1 MKIWIPIA
9 LLAACV
15 IGYAVVAG
23 GAPAGEKAPAGA
35 ADPAPAKP
43 AAHPAYHAHSPPI
56 GEKLMLSEDEWKK
69 KLSPHQYRILR
80 ESGTEFAGT
89 GKLLH
94 NKEDGTYRC
103 GGCGAPLFDSET
115 KYTSGSGWPSFYA
128 ALEGRIVEKVD
139 TSHGMVRTELL
150 CARCGGHLGHKFS
163 DGPKP
168 TGQRY
173 CINSASL
180 EFQGEDGRVIS
191 GE

>member
-1 MKIWIPIA
+1 MNRLAMLA
-9 LLAACV
+9 LLAASLLVFAC
-15 IGYAVVAG
+15 AG
-23 GAPAGEKAPAGA
+23 HGAPAGEGEAAAAPT
-35 ADPAPAKP
+35 KP
-43 AAHPAYHAHSPPI
+43 GPHPAHHVHTAPTAAL
-56 GEKLMLSEDEWKK
+56 GDKVMLSDDDWKK
-69 KLSPHQYRILR
+69 KLSPNQYRILR

-94 NKEDGTYRC
+94 NKKDGTYRC

-115 KYTSGSGWPSFYA
+115 KYESGSGWPSFYA
-128 ALEGRIVEKVD
+128 AFDGRIIEKVD
-139 TSHGMVRTELL
+139 NSHGMVRTELL

-180 EFQGEDGRVIS
+180 EFEGEDGQLIS
-191 GE
+191 GD